1 MNVLR
6 MHIMTHE
13 QRTVLT
19 RIPIDMIKADNNIEE
34 SENMDMK
41 RLMCNYSITQQ
52 KMSDARKIRFSDV
65 VNMLKELLI
74 RERKAFID
82 HIYRIAQSV
91 NICVPHEILLLIA
104 LQQVSSST
112 DNELL
117 KKEYIFRPLFPRY

>member
-1 MNVLR
+1 
-6 MHIMTHE
+6 MTHE